1 MTIDDMSLMGA
12 FVLGLLHTF
21 HPCEDKGV
29 ASMIAAWAGKR
40 LKDALLMII
49 LFGIGTTLTNVVMGV
64 IAGYIGSLLFVRYGP
79 LFKTIAGV
87 TIALFGLWILR
98 GGGGHAFASP
108 IEEEK
113 LRSKTAWSVFLMAI
127 VGGLPICP
135 FELAV
140 LTWVASA
147 GDVWRGVLIV
157 LAFGLGTT
165 IGLVPWGFAVG
176 GLGELARRKGY
187 GAWIPKI
194 MGILMMAMG
203 AFTALSAWI

>member
-1 MTIDDMSLMGA
+1 VTIERMSIMGA

-29 ASMIAAWAGKR
+29 ASMIATWAGKR
-40 LKDALLMII
+40 LKDALLLII
-49 LFGIGTTLTNVVMGV
+49 LFGIGTTLTNAVMGA
-64 IAGYIGSLLFVRYGP
+64 IAGYIGSLLFVRYGA

-87 TIALFGLWILR
+87 AIALFGLWILR
-98 GGGGHAFASP
+98 GGGGHTFASP
-108 IEEEK
+108 MEEEK

-140 LTWVASA
+140 LTWVASV

-165 IGLVPWGFAVG
+165 IGLIPWGFAMSS
-176 GLGELARRKGY
+176 LGELARRMGY
-187 GAWIPKI
+187 GVWVPKI
-194 MGILMMAMG
+194 MGILLMAMG
-203 AFTALSAWI
+203 TFIALSAWI